1 MEALHQ
7 RQGPQD
13 QQGERRSSACAL
25 LTCLLAAAGAA
36 CSAAAAGAA
45 CSAPRN
51 SPAAASRRLPQTL
64 GGVGGSLTGLGLAL
78 LGLLAYRINRHDS
91 GKKTV

>member
-1 MEALHQ
+1 MQ
-7 RQGPQD
+7 RP
-13 QQGERRSSACAL
+13 
-25 LTCLLAAAGAA
+25 AA
-36 CSAAAAGAA
+36 SKY
-45 CSAPRN
+45 PPHN
-51 SPAAASRRLPQTL
+51 SPAAFRRLPQTL